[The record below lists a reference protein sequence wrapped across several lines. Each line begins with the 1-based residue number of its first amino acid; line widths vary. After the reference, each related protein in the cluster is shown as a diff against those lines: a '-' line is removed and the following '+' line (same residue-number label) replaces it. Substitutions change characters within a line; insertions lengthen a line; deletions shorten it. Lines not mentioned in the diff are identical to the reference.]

1 MKTVEALPTCLS
13 LGCAVLAYD
22 VVYDRS
28 LFQSLNFTL
37 KESIQI
43 RYLSLVPFSGV
54 LESCLSP
61 SLLFV
66 TKKPKGGRKFLA
78 ARATR

>member
-43 RYLSLVPFSGV
+43 RYLS
-54 LESCLSP
+54 
-61 SLLFV
+61 
-66 TKKPKGGRKFLA
+66 
-78 ARATR
+78 

>member
-1 MKTVEALPTCLS
+1 MKTVETLPTCLS
-13 LGCAVLAYD
+13 LGSAVLAYD

-43 RYLSLVPFSGV
+43 RYLS
-54 LESCLSP
+54 
-61 SLLFV
+61 
-66 TKKPKGGRKFLA
+66 
-78 ARATR
+78 